1 MKKIN
6 ISPIGIAILVV
17 VSLTIGAAA
26 VWQLFYSFP
35 NSNHVH
41 ENESLRQS
49 GYKYISP
56 LLECSD
62 VRDISRG
69 EVEEAMRKII
79 NNKIE
84 SGEITYASVYFR
96 DLNNG
101 PWIGINEQEKFTP
114 ASLLKVPLLMAYLKI
129 VQSNPSILKEKII
142 VEQNPTSLT
151 QNITPSSSVKVGG
164 AYTVDELLQKMIIY
178 SDNQAANSLLKYI
191 DVNSLNQTYSD
202 LGIKVPTGNAT
213 DDFMSVVEYAS
224 FFRILYNASY
234 LNHDMSEKA
243 LEILSKSQFNQG
255 LKAGVPENVE
265 IAHKFGERVF
275 ASNNQLHD
283 CGIIYKNKSP
293 YLLCVMTRGNDFN
306 KMTEVIKEISQFVYN
321 QAR

>member
-6 ISPIGIAILVV
+6 ISLIGIIVLIIFCLA
-17 VSLTIGAAA
+17 IGAGIWHFFHLTPKSAA
-26 VWQLFYSFP
+26 LS
-35 NSNHVH
+35 
-41 ENESLRQS
+41 ENQVLRQP
-49 GYKYISP
+49 GYKFISP

-69 EVEEAMRKII
+69 EVEESIRLII
-79 NNKIE
+79 NNKI
-84 SGEITYASVYFR
+84 SSDDITYASVYFR

-129 VQSNPSILKEKII
+129 VQSNPSILQEKITI
-142 VEQNPTSLT
+142 EENPTTLT
-151 QNITPSSSVKVGG
+151 QNITPSTSVKIGT

-178 SDNQAANSLLKYI
+178 SDNQAANSLLRYI
-191 DVNSLNQTYSD
+191 DANSLNQTYSD
-202 LGIKVPTGNAT
+202 LGIKVPSGNAT
-213 DDFMSVVEYAS
+213 EDFMSVLEYAS

-243 LEILSKSQFNQG
+243 LEILTKSQFHNG
-255 LKAGVPENVE
+255 LAAGVPDNIE

-275 ASNNQLHD
+275 ANNNQLHD

-293 YLLCVMTRGNDFN
+293 YLLCIMTRGDDFN
-306 KMTEVIKEISQFVYN
+306 KMTEAIKEISQYVYN
-321 QAR
+321 QAQ

>member
-6 ISPIGIAILVV
+6 ISPLGIIILIIIC
-17 VSLTIGAAA
+17 LTLGASI
-26 VWQLFYSFP
+26 WQLFYDNPKSKAQ
-35 NSNHVH
+35 NDKQV
-41 ENESLRQS
+41 LRQS

-69 EVEEAMRKII
+69 KVEEAMRDLID
-79 NNKIE
+79 NKID
-84 SGEITYASVYFR
+84 SGDISYASVYFR

-129 VQSNPSILKEKII
+129 VQSDPNILKEKITI
-142 VEQNPTSLT
+142 EENPTSLT
-151 QNITPSSSVKVGG
+151 QNITPSSSVTVGA
-164 AYTVDELLQKMIIY
+164 AYTVDELLQKIIVY
-178 SDNQAANSLLKYI
+178 SDNQAANALLKHI
-191 DVNSLNQTYSD
+191 DTNDLNQTYSD
-202 LGIKVPTGNAT
+202 LGIKTPSGDAT
-213 DDFMSVVEYAS
+213 EDFMSVVEYAS

-243 LEILSKSQFNQG
+243 LEILSKSQFTQG
-255 LKAGVPENVE
+255 LRAGVPDNVE

-275 ASNNQLHD
+275 SSNNQLHD
-283 CGIIYKNKSP
+283 CGIVYKDKNP
-293 YLLCVMTRGNDFN
+293 YLLCIMTRGEDFN
-306 KMTEVIKEISQFVYN
+306 KMVGVIKEISQLVYN
-321 QAR
+321 RAK